1 MRKIRIGNDI
11 QVSWEVKTNG
21 EAVSLEGRT
30 LKLYVR
36 SAYQKQEI
44 TNFTI
49 SGCVITFLYPASMQ
63 KSTGARA
70 VELVDLTKGQS
81 RSLCADRAFVIV
93 AHSCEENDECDCG
106 CDCNFDE
113 FMVSLKSNILVS
125 RPGMSAYELW
135 LSLGNTGTEQDF
147 LNSLKGEKGE
157 KGEPGS
163 GGGEGGQENPL
174 DNADI
179 VKLWDEA

>member
-21 EAVSLEGRT
+21 EAVSLEGRQ
-30 LKLYVR
+30 LKLFVR

-44 TNFTI
+44 TNFSV
-49 SGCVITFLYPASMQ
+49 SGCVITFTYTASMQ

-70 VELVDLTKGQS
+70 IELVDTTVGQS
-81 RSLCADRAFVIV
+81 RSLCADQAFVIV
-93 AHSCEENDECDCG
+93 AHSYEEGDGCGCG

-113 FMVSLKSNILVS
+113 FMVALKSNILVS
-125 RPGMSAYELW
+125 RPGMSAYDIW
-135 LSLGNTGTEQDF
+135 LSQGNTGTEQDF
-147 LNSLKGEKGE
+147 LNSLKGEKGD
-157 KGEPGS
+157 KGDPGS

-179 VKLWDEA
+179 NKLWDEA